1 MEGFPL
7 MSDCVGS
14 LGGKGAHCSES
25 LFFVEVLYK
34 FKPNVIKFTFLY
46 MLKKIK
52 QKQKSPKHF
61 KAQAK

>member
-46 MLKKIK
+46 MFNSQLL
-52 QKQKSPKHF
+52 
-61 KAQAK
+61 

>member
-1 MEGFPL
+1 MFIMINGRFSSL

-46 MLKKIK
+46 MFNSQLL
-52 QKQKSPKHF
+52 
-61 KAQAK
+61 